1 MKFLIDKLPDL
12 SGHQKDI
19 FCSRI
24 HRAIDEILSRYYPNS
39 GNGGIDVVEPVKQGV
54 SLPDQTV
61 PQDDRQN
68 DNNREPIT
76 VAILEPQFTFA
87 QIVLDAEVKK
97 ELEYAVQ
104 FEGVRNF
111 VYDTWNMRRID
122 PSPKL
127 ALNFHGPSG
136 TGKTMAA
143 HALASAMEK
152 KIIPAS
158 YAEIESKYVG
168 DGPKNVKKLFRFAS
182 ESNAVLFIDEADS
195 LLSRRLT
202 NIEHGS
208 EQSLNSMRSQL
219 LIEIEK
225 FTGIVV
231 FATNLAV
238 NYDGAFKTRM
248 RSILFKKPDRELRR
262 ELWQS
267 MLSPPL
273 PLAPD
278 VDFDK
283 LAEIEDVVGRD
294 IKNAALKAAIAAAIS
309 KDTAV
314 SHTALVDAINDII
327 VSNKEMDAAGPKPL
341 SEDEKQKIGTKI
353 RQELRKKK
361 SRRYSWRNS

>member
-12 SGHQKDI
+12 SGAQKDI
-19 FCSRI
+19 FRSRLY
-24 HRAIDEILSRYYPNS
+24 R
-39 GNGGIDVVEPVKQGV
+39 GIDDILARHYPKEKREDITIAEIGDHGKSPSGQM
-54 SLPDQTV
+54 SP
-61 PQDDRQN
+61 QN
-68 DNNREPIT
+68 DESEDEKRAGT
-76 VAILEPQFTFA
+76 VAVIEPQFTFE
-87 QIVLDAEVKK
+87 QIVLNAEVKK
-97 ELEYAVQ
+97 ELEYAIQ
-104 FEGVRNF
+104 FEGVRDF
-111 VYDTWNMRRID
+111 VYETWNMKRID

-136 TGKTMAA
+136 TGKTMTA
-143 HALASAMEK
+143 HALASAMGK

-168 DGPKNVKKLFRFAS
+168 EGPKNVKKLFHFAS
-182 ESNAVLFIDEADS
+182 ENNTVLFIDEADS

-225 FTGIVV
+225 FSGTVI

-248 RSILFKKPDRELRR
+248 KSIHFTKPGKELRHD
-262 ELWQS
+262 LWQK
-267 MLSPPL
+267 MLAPPL

-278 VDFDK
+278 VDFNK

-294 IKNAALKAAIAAAIS
+294 IKNAVLKAAIITAIN
-309 KDTAV
+309 KNTV
-314 SHTALVDAINDII
+314 VTQLTLVDAINDII
-327 VSNKEMDAAGPKPL
+327 ASNKEMDAAGPKPL
-341 SEDEKQKIGTKI
+341 TDEEKQKIGSKI
-353 RQELRKKK
+353 KRSLRKRSTRFRVYKK
-361 SRRYSWRNS
+361 

>member
-1 MKFLIDKLPDL
+1 MKFQVNSLPDL
-12 SGHQKDI
+12 PSPHKDI
-19 FCSRI
+19 FRSRLY
-24 HRAIDEILSRYYPNS
+24 RAIDDILSRYYPNKERGS
-39 GNGGIDVVEPVKQGV
+39 IAVVEVVGQEK
-54 SLPDQTV
+54 SLSDQMCH
-61 PQDDRQN
+61 QDDEENN
-68 DNNREPIT
+68 DKQTAT
-76 VAILEPQFTFA
+76 VVEPQFTFD

-97 ELEYAVQ
+97 ELEYAIQ
-104 FEGVRNF
+104 FESVRDL

-143 HALASAMEK
+143 HALASAMGK

-168 DGPKNVKKLFRFAS
+168 DGPKNVKKLFQFSS
-182 ESNAVLFIDEADS
+182 ENNTVLFIDEADS

-225 FTGIVV
+225 FTGTVI

-262 ELWQS
+262 ELWQK
-267 MLSPPL
+267 MLVSPL

-283 LAEIEDVVGRD
+283 LAEIEDIVGRD
-294 IKNAALKAAIAAAIS
+294 IKNAVLKAAIATAID
-309 KDTAV
+309 KNTAV
-314 SHTALVDAINDII
+314 SQSALVDAINDII
-327 VSNKEMDAAGPKPL
+327 VSNKEMDTASPKPL
-341 SEDEKQKIGTKI
+341 SADEKRRIGAKIK
-353 RQELRKKK
+353 RELRKKT
-361 SRRYSWRNS
+361 SRRYSWRNL

>member
-1 MKFLIDKLPDL
+1 MKILVDKLPDL
-12 SGHQKDI
+12 PGSQKDI
-19 FCSRI
+19 FRSRLY
-24 HRAIDEILSRYYPNS
+24 RSIDELLCRHYPNENKNDITIAEIENH
-39 GNGGIDVVEPVKQGV
+39 GK
-54 SLPDQTV
+54 SLPAQMYQ
-61 PQDDRQN
+61 QDDEN
-68 DNNREPIT
+68 EDEKKSSV
-76 VAILEPQFTFA
+76 VAVIEPQFTFE

-111 VYDTWNMRRID
+111 VYETWNMKRID

-143 HALASAMEK
+143 HALASAMGK

-168 DGPKNVKKLFRFAS
+168 EGPKNVKKLFHFAS
-182 ESNAVLFIDEADS
+182 ENNTVLFIDEADS

-225 FTGIVV
+225 FSGTVI

-248 RSILFKKPDRELRR
+248 RSIHFTKPGKELRHD
-262 ELWQS
+262 LWQK
-267 MLSPPL
+267 MLAPPL

-278 VDFDK
+278 VDLRE
-283 LAEIEDVVGRD
+283 LAEIDGVVGRD
-294 IKNAALKAAIAAAIS
+294 IKNAVLKAAIITAINKS
-309 KDTAV
+309 TVVTQA
-314 SHTALVDAINDII
+314 TLVEAINDI
-327 VSNKEMDAAGPKPL
+327 VASNKEMDADGPKPL
-341 SEDEKQKIGTKI
+341 SLEEKQKISSRIK
-353 RQELRKKK
+353 RELRKKAA
-361 SRRYSWRNS
+361 RFRA